1 MTEYYKGLFKPH
13 LDHWRDIEKR
23 ISIEKNEDENAY
35 ESLIQQL
42 IKNKEVLSKNCK
54 DSEMLAPSSEA
65 AKAQEMAKKQLKPA
79 GPGTMQM
86 TLEE

>member
-23 ISIEKNEDENAY
+23 ISVEKNEDENAY

-42 IKNKEVLSKNCK
+42 IKNKEVLSKISK
-54 DSEMLAPSSEA
+54 DSQMSPPSSEA
-65 AKAQEMAKKQLKPA
+65 PKA
-79 GPGTMQM
+79 
-86 TLEE
+86 